1 MKKRMVALLAI
12 VALMPISA
20 LAQHSSKASET
31 SLAAV
36 SKASTKAVTLSGQ
49 VSQDAKTL
57 VSWENDIWNVSNA
70 DALAGHEGQAVV
82 VKCQWLAGKNAIH
95 VFTVK
100 VAPQEVKSATNKSD
114 SAFRR

>member
-12 VALMPISA
+12 VALMPVAA
-20 LAQHSSKASET
+20 LPQHSSKASET
-31 SLAAV
+31 SPAG

-49 VSQDAKTL
+49 VSQDGKTL
-57 VSWENDIWNVSNA
+57 VTWENDIWNISNP
-70 DALAGHEGQAVV
+70 DALAGHEGQAVL

-100 VAPQEVKSATNKSD
+100 VAPLEVKSPANKSD